1 MLCNINFS
9 QPLRDRVTALADKD
23 SMSLLFK
30 KMGKSIYE
38 PFYISWINL
47 QFLGLRVEVH
57 SDLKGLELKQ
67 LIAEI
72 AKRDHSKFD
81 CFFMA
86 VSTHGDRG
94 SVIGTDGVHVQIE
107 SHILTPF
114 NGANCPSLISKP
126 KVFFLQACRGNEKDF
141 CVEIPDNQTDGN
153 GATEQ
158 GCWNA

>member
-1 MLCNINFS
+1 ME
-9 QPLRDRVTALADKD
+9 T
-23 SMSLLFK
+23 
-30 KMGKSIYE
+30 Y
-38 PFYISWINL
+38 
-47 QFLGLRVEVH
+47 
-57 SDLKGLELKQ
+57 SDLNGQELKQ
-67 LIAEI
+67 LISEYSR
-72 AKRDHSKFD
+72 KDLSQFD

-86 VSTHGDRG
+86 VSSHGDRG
-94 SVIGTDGVHVQIE
+94 SVLGTDGVSVPIE

-141 CVEIPDNQTDGN
+141 CVKIPDNQTDGN